1 MPCAAKP
8 CHILF
13 FAEEPGDLFGRV
25 FFFEHE
31 GSQPE
36 NVVFLSLVI
45 SFELLLHMSP
55 VDRCFGRIVFRMFD
69 TFDELLMY

>member
-1 MPCAAKP
+1 MMCHAAKA

-36 NVVFLSLVI
+36 SVLIYVM
-45 SFELLLHMSP
+45 SFGLHP
-55 VDRCFGRIVFRMFD
+55 
-69 TFDELLMY
+69 